1 MKKNYL
7 LAGLMSLGML
17 LVGCD
22 RDGKDGKDSL
32 FDPGLNGEM
41 AEITPAKSKSRLQ
54 DIGVEFVNAINA
66 ESHENLANM
75 LTYVESNLAF
85 DVDGAYYEKLAGLLE
100 VSGGEEDY
108 ARGVNPVRAMADMAA
123 SCLAVAQN
131 GPQLASRAADIYTYT
146 LKAGLKD
153 VYGGFAPDMSN
164 KQWRYDSSITDRL
177 EVKFTDD
184 LDQVWVATLKGSKE
198 TTRVNLTYD
207 DIHKWNSE
215 YIGWDG
221 NKEVYEEGGHER
233 YIISIDVPKLITFI
247 VKCGNE
253 KVVNLEVNS
262 SLALDI
268 DYLDDYSS
276 YHYEGYDDNREWYCM
291 YGSES
296 KIELKVDYSNL
307 NLDAAL
313 DVNGYAESFVVKVS
327 ESNIQSSAEVKIDG
341 KSMLKAEA
349 ALNGDIDAFT
359 KEYSKYC
366 SSSYSYSSKT
376 GEEVYT
382 EAELDPSCITN
393 FAVKLDVMGK
403 AQVYG
408 KCDSFEKFYDA
419 YYLTDAEWD
428 AMFVEKDPVMDWE
441 KYIDAINDTYEI
453 TIHYD
458 NTATVQANIEFEGIE
473 IVEEDYYES
482 YTYYSVRPVLVFA
495 ADDSRYAFEDYF
507 TESGFRKVFDAVEEL
522 AQKIEDMFGQYAEEE
537 ESHPEGDY
545 YPY

>member
-17 LVGCD
+17 FIGCD

-66 ESHENLANM
+66 ESHENLANV
-75 LTYVESNLAF
+75 LTYVESNLDF
-85 DVDGAYYEKLAGLLE
+85 EVDEAYYEKLEGLVE
-100 VSGGEEDY
+100 ESGGEEDY
-108 ARGVNPVRAMADMAA
+108 ARGVNPVRAMVDMAA

-131 GPQLASRAADIYTYT
+131 GAQLASRTDDIYTFT

-153 VYGGFAPDMSN
+153 VYGGFTPDMSN
-164 KQWRYDSSITDRL
+164 GEWKYDGSINDRL
-177 EVKFTDD
+177 EVTFTDD

-233 YIISIDVPKLITFI
+233 YIISIDVPKLITF
-247 VKCGNE
+247 VVTCGNE

-276 YHYEGYDDNREWYCM
+276 YQYEGYDDNREWYYM

-327 ESNIQSSAEVKIDG
+327 ESNIKSSAEVKING

-349 ALNGDIDAFT
+349 AVNGDIDAFI
-359 KEYSKYC
+359 KEYNKYC
-366 SSSYSYSSKT
+366 SSSYSYSST
-376 GEEVYT
+376 NNEEVHT
-382 EAELDPSCITN
+382 EAELAPTCIKN

-403 AQVYG
+403 SQIYG
-408 KCDSFEKFYDA
+408 KCDSFEKFYNA
-419 YYLTDAEWD
+419 YYLTEGEWD
-428 AMFVEKDPVMDWE
+428 EMYGKYNEAEAWE
-441 KYIDAINDTYEI
+441 KYIDAINDTYDI

-473 IVEEDYYES
+473 IVEEDYYDT
-482 YTYYSVRPVLVFA
+482 YTYYDVRPVLVFA

-507 TESGFRKVFDAVEEL
+507 TESGFSKVFDAVEEL
-522 AQKIEDMFGQYAEEE
+522 AEELEDMFGQFAEEE
-537 ESHPEGDY
+537 EV